1 MCLNSLTNRNPSNII
16 NNHNN
21 NSISGINSDADSSNF
36 HLVAACEEIC
46 WLFAF
51 LTAKDEHTINFL
63 VIELN
68 IITSISQVVLF
79 YIHSIMRMRDR
90 NIHYNNNN
98 NNIFDKTNINDF
110 SLSETINKNISI
122 AIIPLL
128 RCLGNITSN
137 NGNNESLLLSYII
150 NHESI
155 LKYLIFFTNFKY
167 SKNISSPILKE
178 SLWVICNILASSYSR
193 SFFLDYKCILDIDSK
208 NSSSSSSITI
218 SVDNNSSNNH
228 DQHHHNDNINNNN
241 NIDSNNTDNFDTIL
255 QNIIYLL
262 YTNDDFYIQQESIFC
277 LEQACIED
285 QTIYYIIQSSYCHDV
300 LQVLYKLLDIPG
312 SIEIPM
318 ACIRILNAL
327 ITTGMSSMYHHHNN
341 YYFD

>member
-1 MCLNSLTNRNPSNII
+1 MCLNSSSSR
-16 NNHNN
+16 NN
-21 NSISGINSDADSSNF
+21 NDSDSSSSNYN
-36 HLVAACEEIC
+36 LIAACEEIC

-51 LTAKDEHTINFL
+51 LTAKDDHTINYL

-68 IITSISQVVLF
+68 IITSISQVIMF
-79 YIHSIMRMRDR
+79 YIYNIIKMRD
-90 NIHYNNNN
+90 NNNN
-98 NNIFDKTNINDF
+98 FDITNINDNI
-110 SLSETINKNISI
+110 SITENINKNNISI

-137 NGNNESLLLSYII
+137 NGNNESLLLSSII

-155 LKYLIFFTNFKY
+155 LKYLIFLTNFKN
-167 SKNISSPILKE
+167 SKNILSPILKE
-178 SLWVICNILASSYSR
+178 SLWVICNILASSFSR
-193 SFFLDYKCILDIDSK
+193 SFFLDYKCSIDID
-208 NSSSSSSITI
+208 
-218 SVDNNSSNNH
+218 SVDNNSSNNLDH
-228 DQHHHNDNINNNN
+228 YHHHHNSIKSNINGNNNN
-241 NIDSNNTDNFDTIL
+241 NYDTIL

-262 YTNDDFYIQQESIFC
+262 YSNDDYYIQQESIYC

-285 QTIYYIIQSSYCHDV
+285 KTIYHIIQSSYYHDI

-327 ITTGMSSMYHHHNN
+327 ITTGMSYMYHDHHHYHHHH
-341 YYFD
+341 YYNHHYLSSLSS